1 MKRLLLVV
9 LASLCLPA
17 IAQTHRH
24 QVSAIAA
31 MQSGLVTPTP
41 TTWYVRKDGGTR
53 KTCDGKADAAPVG
66 SALNQHCAL
75 GDYRFLYDDQSG
87 KPLKWVMAG
96 GDKVI
101 LKDGPW
107 RVGFNQGS
115 SSNDVWGRTGL
126 GPQASEAPPIPAG
139 TAAMHTQIL
148 GGNFASC
155 SSTNKTQLF
164 GGFGLYHVL
173 SLAATS
179 FVDVECIELTRH
191 SQCIQHGDPA
201 VPAGCSRDFPFDDY
215 SVEGVVTDQGTHD
228 VLMQD
233 MWIHGFPDRGV
244 LGAIGGTVTC
254 LRCDIAY
261 NGMAG
266 WDFDDGTG
274 QEGTN
279 HPFGTPSIKN
289 AKWNFLYSTIEYSG
303 CNQAYP
309 GPGAISCYGQSNGGY
324 GDGMGAPPGTALN
337 INVDHSTSR
346 YNTQDGMDPGH
357 IDTGSST
364 LSVTDSAFY
373 GNGGGQLKWGYNFA
387 SATITGNTFIGNC
400 LRMAAPL
407 ADNAAAYNAHLGDFC
422 RAGSTLSWNYRDG
435 QTVNFSSNTIASY
448 GPLLFTLGCSTP
460 GGCPNA
466 HTTFQKNVILGYDN
480 PATYNLGGS
489 GGGPSFLYCQDNTNV
504 VNGGAQQMDCGK
516 LGVFTRASNVF
527 FGVRGVTCLA
537 TEKCADPL
545 FVAEPKG
552 NGANFTPAELDGFNT
567 ALQSRS
573 PATGLGAAP
582 QIVGTA
588 STVVTAPRAV
598 LTATT
603 PKGTAPPE
611 VTPPPAVTP
620 PAQTGTWFTVIPAEK
635 QAQTLSVSV
644 PAGTAYRFGDTKNNK
659 WCTPVTVSTATTVS
673 DWDAGPEDC
682 DPGTAKEMDIL
693 ETSAPRT
700 VTLIDSSVTRAILTP
715 KTVPAV
721 GSSLPR
727 RSTPAPQLSR

>member
-1 MKRLLLVV
+1 MKRLLLIV
-9 LASLCLPA
+9 LVSLCSPA
-17 IAQTHRH
+17 IAQTHRF
-24 QVSAIAA
+24 QVSIIAA
-31 MQSGLVTPTP
+31 IQSGLAVPTP
-41 TTWYVRKDGGTR
+41 TIWYVRKDGGAR

-66 SALNQHCAL
+66 TKSNQHCAF

-107 RVGFNQGS
+107 RVGFNQGA

-139 TAAMHTQIL
+139 TAAMHTQIF
-148 GGNFASC
+148 GENFASC

-201 VPAGCSRDFPFDDY
+201 VPGGCSRDFPFDDY
-215 SVEGVVTDQGTHD
+215 AVEGVVTDQGTHD

-244 LGAIGGTVTC
+244 LGAIGGSVTC

-274 QEGTN
+274 QDGTS
-279 HPFGTPSIKN
+279 HPFGTPSINN
-289 AKWNFLYSTIEYSG
+289 ATWNFLYSTIEYSG

-309 GPGAISCYGQSNGGY
+309 GTGALSCYGQSNGGY

-337 INVDHSTSR
+337 INFDHSVSR
-346 YNTQDGMDPGH
+346 YNVQDGLDPGH

-364 LSVTDSAFY
+364 LSITNSAFY

-567 ALQSRS
+567 ALQSGS
-573 PATGLGAAP
+573 PATGRGAAP
-582 QIVGTA
+582 QIVGTPPA
-588 STVVTAPRAV
+588 VVTAPPPTV
-598 LTATT
+598 T
-603 PKGTAPPE
+603 PPPV

-620 PAQTGTWFTVIPAEK
+620 PAETGTWFTVIPAEK

-644 PAGTAYRFGDTKNNK
+644 PAGTTYRFGDTKNNK
-659 WCTPVTVSTATTVS
+659 WCTPVTVSTAITVS
-673 DWDAGPEDC
+673 DWDAGALDC
-682 DPGTAKEMDIL
+682 DEGTPKEMDIL
-693 ETSAPRT
+693 ETSALRA
-700 VTLIDSSVTRAILTP
+700 VTLIDSSVTPAILTP
-715 KTVPAV
+715 KTVPAA
-721 GSSLPR
+721 GSALPKR
-727 RSTPAPQLSR
+727 LRP